1 MAFGRLSSRPPVPPM
16 GDINVTPLVD
26 VMLVLL
32 VIFMV
37 TAPLMTSAIRL
48 DLPQSQGADTGALA
62 PSVVLVVDAQG
73 VLYLNDKAIT
83 AQALTTHLSGVAR
96 RDPQT
101 ELELRAD
108 ASVPYG
114 RVVEAMGL
122 AQQAGLTRIGF
133 VAQLAAP

>member
-1 MAFGRLSSRPPVPPM
+1 MPFGRLSSRHSDAPM

-62 PSVVLVVDAQG
+62 SSVVLVVDAQG
-73 VLYLNDKAIT
+73 VLYLNDQVISENALKA
-83 AQALTTHLSGVAR
+83 HLSRVAL

-108 ASVPYG
+108 ATVPYG

-122 AQQAGLTRIGF
+122 AQKAGLTRIGF
-133 VAQLAAP
+133 VAQLANP

>member
-1 MAFGRLSSRPPVPPM
+1 MAFGRLSSRPSDPPM
-16 GDINVTPLVD
+16 GEINVTPLVD

-37 TAPLMTSAIRL
+37 TAPLMSSAIRL
-48 DLPQSQGADTGALA
+48 DLPQSEGVDTGALA
-62 PSVVLVVDAQG
+62 SSVVLVVDAQG
-73 VLYLNDKAIT
+73 ALYLNDQAIT
-83 AQALTTHLSGVAR
+83 AQDLKAHLAHVALKN
-96 RDPQT
+96 PQT

-108 ASVPYG
+108 ATVSYG

-122 AQQAGLTRIGF
+122 AQKAGLTRIGF